1 MDLDICET
9 TRNITKNKT
18 NYIFRKYSLQ
28 VFIKSELKVGVIF
41 VKEGQYTEEEILD
54 NNENSALFNEF
65 LQILGDR
72 VRLKGKALSTLGYT
86 FITKEVPTTSTSCV
100 IESDNLGT

>member
-1 MDLDICET
+1 
-9 TRNITKNKT
+9 
-18 NYIFRKYSLQ
+18 
-28 VFIKSELKVGVIF
+28 LKVGVIY

-72 VRLKGKALSTLGYT
+72 VRLKGK
-86 FITKEVPTTSTSCV
+86 FVV
-100 IESDNLGT
+100 IRTETPVLYPPRY